1 MNTSKNAS
9 KDNRA
14 SKDIRAMQDG
24 DKNRRTVIQIV
35 VAVVLIA
42 LVAAIAL
49 FIVNKDSTSGDASPA
64 ANSTA
69 GPQLTP
75 TSLTDNGAIRFGN
88 PDATTVISVVEDFQC
103 PACKNFE
110 SLSGSTLQQLADAGN
125 VAVDYRPISI
135 LDRFSNGAMYSTRSA
150 SASICVAENDRD
162 SWMTWHNSMF
172 EQQPAENGTGLTD
185 DELLAIAASAGA
197 DSPATASCITDGS
210 YTDWVTSQTQSV
222 IGEGI
227 NGTPNVRVNGT
238 EISNPTPE
246 NILSA
251 AAAAGN

>member
-1 MNTSKNAS
+1 MNTSKKAS
-9 KDNRA
+9 KGNGA
-14 SKDIRAMQDG
+14 SKDIRAMQNG
-24 DKNRRTVIQIV
+24 DKNRRTLIQIL

-49 FIVNKDSTSGDASPA
+49 FIVNNRSTSGDAS
-64 ANSTA
+64 TA
-69 GPQLTP
+69 TSSAQGPQLTP

-103 PACKNFE
+103 PACKAFE
-110 SLSGSTLQQLADAGN
+110 STSGSTLQQLADAGN
-125 VAVDYRPISI
+125 VAVDYRPIAI
-135 LDRFSNGAMYSTRSA
+135 LDRFSNGAMYSTRA
-150 SASICVAENDRD
+150 ANASICVAENDRD
-162 SWMTWHNSMF
+162 SWMNWHTTMF
-172 EQQPAENGTGLTD
+172 EKQPPENGTGLPD
-185 DELLAIAASAGA
+185 DELVAIAASARA
-197 DSPATASCITDGS
+197 DSPETASCITDGS

-222 IGEGI
+222 ISEGI

-246 NILSA
+246 NILAA

>member
-1 MNTSKNAS
+1 MNTSKNV
-9 KDNRA
+9 
-14 SKDIRAMQDG
+14 SKDIKAMQNG
-24 DKNRRTVIQIV
+24 DKNRRTLVQIV

-49 FIVNKDSTSGDASPA
+49 FIVNRDSSSDDAASAADSGAS
-64 ANSTA
+64 S

-75 TSLTDNGAIRFGN
+75 TSLTENGAIRFGN
-88 PDATTVISVVEDFQC
+88 PDASTVISVVEDFQC

-110 SLSGSTLQQLADAGN
+110 ALSGSTLQQLADAGN

-135 LDRFSNGAMYSTRSA
+135 LDRYSNGTMYSTRSA
-150 SASICVAENDRD
+150 SAAICVAENDRD
-162 SWMTWHNSMF
+162 SWMNWHTAMF
-172 EQQPAENGTGLTD
+172 AQQPAENGTGLTD
-185 DELLAIAASAGA
+185 DELVEIATSAGA

-210 YTDWVTSQTQSV
+210 YTDWVTTQTQSV

-238 EISNPTPE
+238 DISNPTPE
-246 NILSA
+246 NILAA

>member
-14 SKDIRAMQDG
+14 SKDIRAMQNG
-24 DKNRRTVIQIV
+24 DKNRRIVIQIV

-49 FIVNKDSTSGDASPA
+49 FIVNKNSTSGEASPTGS
-64 ANSTA
+64 STT
-69 GPQLTP
+69 GTQLTP

-88 PDATTVISVVEDFQC
+88 PDATTVVSVVEDFQC

-110 SLSGSTLQQLADAGN
+110 SVSGSTLRQLADAGN
-125 VAVDYRPISI
+125 IAVDYRPISI
-135 LDRFSNGAMYSTRSA
+135 LDRFSSGTMYSTRAA

-162 SWMTWHNSMF
+162 NWMNWHNTMF
-172 EQQPAENGTGLTD
+172 EQQPPENGTGLTD
-185 DELLAIAASAGA
+185 DNLVEIAAAAGA

-238 EISNPTPE
+238 ELSNPTPE

>member
-1 MNTSKNAS
+1 
-9 KDNRA
+9 
-14 SKDIRAMQDG
+14 MQNG
-24 DKNRRTVIQIV
+24 DKNRRTLIQIV
-35 VAVVLIA
+35 VAVVLIG

-64 ANSTA
+64 ASSTP

-110 SLSGSTLQQLADAGN
+110 SISGSTLQQLADAGN

-135 LDRFSNGAMYSTRSA
+135 LDRFSNGAMYSTRAA

-162 SWMTWHNSMF
+162 SWMNWHNSMF

-185 DELLAIAASAGA
+185 DELVAIAASAGA

>member
-1 MNTSKNAS
+1 MNTSNK
-9 KDNRA
+9 A
-14 SKDIRAMQDG
+14 SKDIRAMQNG
-24 DKNRRTVIQIV
+24 DKNRRTLIQIV

-49 FIVNKDSTSGDASPA
+49 FIVNRNTTSGEASP
-64 ANSTA
+64 TMGA
-69 GPQLTP
+69 GMSSGDQLTP
-75 TSLTDNGAIRFGN
+75 TSLTDSGAIRFGN
-88 PDATTVISVVEDFQC
+88 PDAATVISVVEDFQC

-110 SLSGSTLQQLADAGN
+110 SISGSTLQQLADAGN

-135 LDRFSNGAMYSTRSA
+135 LDRFSNGTMYSTRAA

-162 SWMTWHNSMF
+162 SWMDWHNAMF
-172 EQQPAENGTGLTD
+172 AEQPAENGTGLTD
-185 DELLAIAASAGA
+185 DKLVEIATSAGA

-227 NGTPNVRVNGT
+227 NGTPSVRVNGT
-238 EISNPTPE
+238 DVSNPTPE
-246 NILSA
+246 NILAA